1 MIADKSINLDTL
13 HKVLFDNEK
22 LELSEEC
29 IRKVEE
35 SFDFLQS
42 FSSDKIIYGI
52 NTGFGPMAQYRIED
66 QSLIDL
72 QYNIIRSHSTGA
84 GKPLPE
90 LYVKA
95 AMIARL
101 YTFLQG
107 KSGVHLELVSLLCE
121 FINRGIYPFIPEH
134 GSVGASGDLVQL
146 AHIAL
151 TLIGEGEVFYQGKL
165 CNAATVLQEN
175 GLKPFSMRIREGLS
189 VTNGTSVMTGI
200 GIVNLIYAKKLLR
213 WSVAASVMM
222 NEIAA
227 SYDDFMAQALNE
239 AKHHKGQQEI
249 AAMMREWVAGS
260 KCVLQRENEL
270 YNQVHK
276 EKIFEHKVQPY
287 YSLRCVPQILGPIYD
302 ELENAEEVLINEINS
317 ACDNPIVDPDTQN
330 IYHGGNFHGDYIS
343 FEMDKLKIAVTKLTM
358 LCERQINYLFHDRIN
373 GILPPFVN
381 LGVLGLNYGLQA
393 SQFTAT
399 STTAE
404 CQTLSNPMYVHSIP
418 NNNDNQDIVSMGT
431 NSALLAKTVIEN
443 SYQVMAIQ
451 FMGMAQA
458 IDYLKIQDRLS
469 SKSRQVYEKIR
480 SFFPVFTNDTPK
492 YKEGR
497 AVSCKLAEMGYFIL
511 INYQNNDAEAEKTL
525 QLVQEKGSNGELMK
539 FDVTDPAAITLALG
553 NWASQHPD
561 EYIEVLINNAGIRKD
576 NLMLWMTGEEWS
588 KVLDISLNGFFNVT
602 QPLLKNMLVK
612 RYGRIVNIV
621 SLSGI
626 QGMPGQANYSAA
638 KGGVIAATK
647 ALAQE
652 VAKKKVTVNAV
663 APGFIRTDMT
673 EGIDENEWKK
683 HIPAGRFGTPEEV
696 ADLVG
701 FLASPASSYIT
712 GEVISI
718 NGGLYT

>member
-13 HKVLFDNEK
+13 YKVLFDNEK
-22 LELSEEC
+22 LELSKEC

-66 QSLIDL
+66 QSLIEL

-107 KSGVHLELVSLLCE
+107 KSGVHMELVSLLCE

-165 CNAATVLQEN
+165 RDAATVLEEN
-175 GLKPFSMRIREGLS
+175 GLQPFSMRIREGLS

-239 AKHHKGQQEI
+239 AKHHKGQQET

-302 ELENAEEVLINEINS
+302 ELKNAEEVLINEINS

-469 SKSRQVYEKIR
+469 SKSRQVYEEIR

-492 YKEGR
+492 YKEI
-497 AVSCKLAEMGYFIL
+497 EMMIDY
-511 INYQNNDAEAEKTL
+511 
-525 QLVQEKGSNGELMK
+525 
-539 FDVTDPAAITLALG
+539 
-553 NWASQHPD
+553 
-561 EYIEVLINNAGIRKD
+561 
-576 NLMLWMTGEEWS
+576 
-588 KVLDISLNGFFNVT
+588 
-602 QPLLKNMLVK
+602 LKK
-612 RYGRIVNIV
+612 ED
-621 SLSGI
+621 
-626 QGMPGQANYSAA
+626 
-638 KGGVIAATK
+638 K
-647 ALAQE
+647 
-652 VAKKKVTVNAV
+652 
-663 APGFIRTDMT
+663 
-673 EGIDENEWKK
+673 
-683 HIPAGRFGTPEEV
+683 
-696 ADLVG
+696 
-701 FLASPASSYIT
+701 
-712 GEVISI
+712 
-718 NGGLYT
+718 